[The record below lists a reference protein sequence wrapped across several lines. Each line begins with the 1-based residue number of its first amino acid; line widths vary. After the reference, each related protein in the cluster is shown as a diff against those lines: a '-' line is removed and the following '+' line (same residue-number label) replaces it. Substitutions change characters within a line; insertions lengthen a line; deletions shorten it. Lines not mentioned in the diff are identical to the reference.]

1 MLGSLGLK
9 RSSKPTKFKLE
20 SIDNIAIPGT
30 GRDQTCNWGQYFKS
44 LQNANDLN
52 LYLMIFPHISLHGKL
67 VSLQYRQERTK

>member
-9 RSSKPTKFKLE
+9 RSSKLTKFKQE
-20 SIDNIAIPGT
+20 SIHNIAILGT

-44 LQNANDLN
+44 FQNANDLN
-52 LYLMIFPHISLHGKL
+52 DLHGKL